1 MPLCFSGIKMYL
13 IFNVAT
19 SYILYSFYALSET
32 LTSFTQEDEKWVD
45 RIPQSHFHYCVEETS
60 IHKVEV

>member
-13 IFNVAT
+13 ISNVAT

-32 LTSFTQEDEKWVD
+32 LASFTQENEKWVD
-45 RIPQSHFHYCVEETS
+45 SIPEPRFHRWIKET
-60 IHKVEV
+60 ITPKVKV

>member
-13 IFNVAT
+13 ISNVAT
-19 SYILYSFYALSET
+19 SYILYSFYAPSET

-45 RIPQSHFHYCVEETS
+45 RIPRPHFHHCIEEAS